1 MRLLLVVLKRRRAL
15 KESACI
21 KPSRSKASSY
31 AGLQAAAA
39 MLFAVVKKA
48 KGAQALLSVV
58 HQSSND
64 LKKQTKKHVKYKLIK
79 NVINNLDIS
88 SNSFNLY
95 LDLNVFFF
103 SKF

>member
-1 MRLLLVVLKRRRAL
+1 
-15 KESACI
+15 
-21 KPSRSKASSY
+21 
-31 AGLQAAAA
+31 